1 MAIPDTISHK
11 WVAVAVAPAVLPLV
25 FFLSP
30 IAYLEDYPVRTGLAA
45 CSEECP
51 WSSACETQDTGG
63 KTAGA
68 TVSAAYWPETAT
80 VTPACDGMVPTVT
93 TTAALPAGRPLGT
106 CALICITPCTM
117 PGAPPA

>member
-51 WSSACETQDTGG
+51 WSSACETQGTGG
-63 KTAGA
+63 KDRRRYG
-68 TVSAAYWPETAT
+68 VRLSCPK
-80 VTPACDGMVPTVT
+80 P
-93 TTAALPAGRPLGT
+93 LP
-106 CALICITPCTM
+106 
-117 PGAPPA
+117 